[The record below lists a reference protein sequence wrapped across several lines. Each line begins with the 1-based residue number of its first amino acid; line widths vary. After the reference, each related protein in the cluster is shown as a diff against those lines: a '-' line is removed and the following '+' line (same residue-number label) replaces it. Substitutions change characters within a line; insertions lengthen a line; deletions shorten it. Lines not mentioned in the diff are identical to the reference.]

1 MRSQPNDH
9 PIHATPQ
16 QGGAFV
22 ASRRSR
28 RGSTII
34 VAVGV
39 LAVLALVAVSY
50 AVAVRSDRVS
60 VASYQRSADLD
71 SSARVVRDEIGAI
84 LAADLFGNKIVTP
97 DIPYEGTL
105 GGSTIRVWPRMFED
119 GEFFD
124 APRTAPGTFDTRNPI
139 NQRNV
144 PSPNAPY
151 VVAPDTT
158 SIVGP
163 FFPSAPERDDAW
175 LSNTEPYN
183 RFAPSPRDGV
193 LSFDWTTWG
202 QFSNMLSAYR
212 WVRNGLNDN
221 VGLWVRDD
229 GRYADLGMFFL
240 TDFARDPNRL
250 RGDPGADLAYLDE
263 SDPTSI
269 DEFTGQVN
277 GPLVGLRET
286 PAIGVSPVTFATD
299 VLQLQIHELGEIL
312 VGNPAMPEFNA
323 FDERFFA
330 DTDGDLRAD
339 ARWQSLDTLDGL
351 LGLRWVVAT
360 RIIDNSALV
369 NVNTAMEFQ
378 GSDPATQ
385 TLVGDGRTPADV
397 DLTRLVR
404 SAHLMPDLRTVS
416 PWEPGASDVSVLL
429 EIWSPTSG
437 NSLYSNSRGIY
448 GPTVDPNTVNPINE
462 HLITQLGLDGLTLAA
477 SEDQLAPVELVWSA
491 ESSVTAANAVE
502 AGSGDVIL
510 GSPPGTNPAPP
521 FTTRLHR
528 YLTNRFFGVSPLQ
541 PTVDQARPYPM
552 TDEAEL
558 RAFFGV
564 NSGGLISNVEQRFDH
579 QRLDDSFGLFAGPLR
594 ATEGI
599 VPTGFPARNL
609 ALNPTAAGEARPSLA
624 AIAGDTRRL
633 LTTVSGSADFSPVPV
648 LNDLTV
654 GTGSNT
660 RVFDRPFNAKVRF
673 RDVPRISPQN
683 ADAIA
688 NQDKFAAEMR
698 AKRAVVSDA
707 FSAFAWALAPLAG
720 HTPLM
725 SPLGVEHT
733 GPRLAATSLNEF
745 AKYAYGG
752 DRDTSR
758 GPAFVLGGL
767 MQASGLSQADAQPG
781 AAYAMLRAL
790 SLAVNLADATDDER
804 LVPQNAGNS
813 PLPPEQRLAPSGAT
827 LDLPTVARLYNIV
840 HPTPNDMRDDPG
852 EQPFPGLPPVTT
864 TGDQV
869 IRVGVAFPWGDL
881 RDPAAPIPG
890 GQPVP
895 TANAQLMPVGH
906 VGEPTNGVTLVGLDR
921 QPFLRQVYTIAVYAD
936 RRALD
941 RLPPASAPYDE
952 QIDPDREDERIGSIV
967 AWEVGNPWAESID
980 IAGVRLALALNNALV
995 QINPVDTDAS
1005 RGTAIGA
1012 GEHVVFYALQW
1023 RNGDTEAETFM
1034 RDYATNWVASFAMRL
1049 PNGDEDVRFVP
1060 GTSDDRGL
1068 TDASG
1073 TVSNEG
1079 IPLHAWSDGSAVG
1092 LIYLPDTTVAGAGTL
1107 VLDRL
1112 SNDLSQPGVPARLNT
1127 VLELDESNQATN
1139 RWTGYTTIIGYAR
1152 RNTEGA
1158 PGFPAW
1164 VIERPSANV
1173 SDRTTDDQLLVSWGF
1188 TNSGGFV
1195 TDPPEI
1201 PGSQGGV
1208 EADASGV
1215 GSLLG
1220 EEDKGLFPLPTGSLP
1235 SFQLFVPNTE
1245 LRYTSELLQLSAFTH
1260 MYVHA
1265 ALDGAGAT
1273 LGANIA
1279 LSTRFGP
1286 GTWRTVS
1293 EQLGSDAELYRDTTV
1308 GGTGTVVNPYLGVLD
1323 PTRFVLAAQNA
1334 PGATQL
1340 GVLGPVQNV
1349 GFNKGLPEALAIPLA
1364 LRVVDCF
1371 EALWTPDWRGGN
1383 RLVQGRVNI
1392 NTATQ
1397 KTLRMLPLVDPAA
1410 AIGPLSPQGAN
1421 AGDDW
1426 RVPMIMAYRDRLG
1439 NAQIPFTPREITGLL
1454 GTNLTPLRFVDPSV
1468 EFGSFVSGVDYS
1480 RGFVTPG
1487 ELVTLGRWRL
1497 GPDAGSPDPAVYNG
1511 RSFLELG
1518 ANGANDSANDTAV
1531 PSIDVRR
1538 ETYSPS
1544 DIQVRPTPLT
1554 GGSLD
1559 AYEGVDDPE
1568 ERLALYRAVSNI
1580 VTARSDVYSAYFT
1593 VRGYAPGDIEAV
1605 DEIDTNPSDI
1615 QIAEYMERLTP
1626 RFEARYLA
1634 VYDRSNVR
1642 TPVDRPRVLL
1652 FVRLPD

>member
-16 QGGAFV
+16 QGGAFA
-22 ASRRSR
+22 ASRARR

-71 SSARVVRDEIGAI
+71 SSARIVREEIGAI

-97 DIPYEGTL
+97 DIPFQGTL

-124 APRTAPGTFDTRNPI
+124 APRTAPGTFDPRNPN

-144 PSPNAPY
+144 PSPNAPF

-183 RFAPSPRDGV
+183 RFAPSPRDGAV
-193 LSFDWTTWG
+193 SFDWTTWG

-250 RGDPGADLAYLDE
+250 RGDPGADLAFLDE
-263 SDPTSI
+263 SDPNSI

-299 VLQLQIHELGEIL
+299 VLQLQIHELGEL
-312 VGNPAMPEFNA
+312 LGVGDPIMPEFNA

-404 SAHLMPDLRTVS
+404 SAHLMPDLRTIS
-416 PWEPGASDVSVLL
+416 PWEQSSTDPSVFL
-429 EIWSPTSG
+429 EIWGPTSG
-437 NSLYSNSRGIY
+437 NSLYSNSRGIF
-448 GPTVDPNTVNPINE
+448 GPSVDPNTVNPINE
-462 HLITQLGLDGLTLAA
+462 HLFTQLGLDGLTLAA
-477 SEDQLAPVELVWSA
+477 SVDQLAPVELVWSA
-491 ESSVTAANAVE
+491 EASITAANAVE
-502 AGSGDVIL
+502 APSGDVLL
-510 GSPPGTNPAPP
+510 GSPPGSNPAPP

-541 PTVDQARPYPM
+541 ATVDQARPYPM

-564 NSGGLISNVEQRFDH
+564 NSEGLISNVEQRFDH
-579 QRLDDSFGLFAGPLR
+579 QRLDDSFGLLAGPLR
-594 ATEGI
+594 AIEGI
-599 VPTGFPARNL
+599 VPSGFPARNP
-609 ALNPTAAGEARPSLA
+609 AVNPTAAGESRPSIA

-633 LTTVSGSADFSPVPV
+633 LTTVNGVADFSPVPV
-648 LNDLTV
+648 LNDLRV
-654 GTGSNT
+654 GTGSST

-673 RDVPRISPQN
+673 RDVPRMSPQN

-698 AKRAVVSDA
+698 AKRTVVSDA

-767 MQASGLSQADAQPG
+767 MQASRPDLTQAETQPG

-804 LVPQNAGNS
+804 LVPQNLGNT
-813 PLPPEQRLAPSGAT
+813 PLPPEQRLAPSGTT

-840 HPTPNDMRDDPG
+840 HPTPDQIRGM
-852 EQPFPGLPPVTT
+852 PFPGLPPVTT

-921 QPFLRQVYTIAVYAD
+921 QPFLVEVSTLAVYAD
-936 RRALD
+936 SLALLD
-941 RLPPASAPYDE
+941 FPQPSDLSAAD
-952 QIDPDREDERIGSIV
+952 QRIDPTDPNERIGSIIS
-967 AWEVGNPWAESID
+967 WEVRNPWPEPID
-980 IAGVRLALALNNALV
+980 IAQYRLAL
-995 QINPVDTDAS
+995 IRDDATYLTFNWTFADS
-1005 RGTAIGA
+1005 VIPA
-1012 GEHVVFYALQW
+1012 GERVVYYGVQW
-1023 RNGDTEAETFM
+1023 EDGDPE
-1034 RDYATNWVASFAMRL
+1034 SFNLM
-1049 PNGDEDVRFVP
+1049 DQYEDVWRTEMEGRFADPVNLRRIADDGDLGILDSTVNP
-1060 GTSDDRGL
+1060 PMLDVAVDPIPFQSWGT
-1068 TDASG
+1068 
-1073 TVSNEG
+1073 
-1079 IPLHAWSDGSAVG
+1079 GSAVG
-1092 LIYLPDTTVAGAGTL
+1092 LMMIDEGVIAGAGAI
-1107 VLDRL
+1107 VVDRL
-1112 SNDLSQPGVPARLNT
+1112 SGNGGAQIPTVQTGAYDLTPATQSGERRTGILT
-1127 VLELDESNQATN
+1127 VMGSVGRPTDS
-1139 RWTGYTTIIGYAR
+1139 
-1152 RNTEGA
+1152 GA
-1158 PGFPAW
+1158 QGFPAW
-1164 VIERPSANV
+1164 VIERRSANLGV
-1173 SDRTTDDQLLVSWGF
+1173 SIDGSSSDRIIDEWIV
-1188 TNSGGFV
+1188 SGGGP
-1195 TDPPEI
+1195 T
-1201 PGSQGGV
+1201 
-1208 EADASGV
+1208 GV
-1215 GSLLG
+1215 GPDPGEVPSTQAQRALAEMPTLG
-1220 EEDKGLFPLPTGSLP
+1220 ENVKGPFPVTLP

-1260 MYVHA
+1260 MYVHD
-1265 ALDGAGAT
+1265 ALDGTGAT

-1279 LSTRFGP
+1279 LSSRFGP

-1308 GGTGTVVNPYLGVLD
+1308 GGTGTIVNPYLGVLD
-1323 PTRFVLAAQNA
+1323 PTRFVLSSPNA

-1340 GVLGPVQNV
+1340 GVLGPVQNIAP
-1349 GFNKGLPEALAIPLA
+1349 NKGLPEALAIPLA

-1410 AIGPLSPQGAN
+1410 PIGPLSPQAQN
-1421 AGDDW
+1421 AAADW
-1426 RVPMIMAYRDRLG
+1426 RVPLIMAYRDRLG
-1439 NAQIPFTPREITGLL
+1439 NAQIPATPREITGLL
-1454 GTNLTPLRFVDPSV
+1454 GTNLTPLRFVDPAV
-1468 EFGSFVSGVDYS
+1468 ESGSFVSGVDYS

-1487 ELVTLGRWRL
+1487 ELVTLGRWRV
-1497 GPDAGSPDPAVYNG
+1497 GPDSGSPDPAVYNG

-1518 ANGANDSANDTAV
+1518 ANGANDSASDTAV

-1559 AYEGVDDPE
+1559 AFEGADDPE

-1593 VRGYAPGDIEAV
+1593 VRGYAPSDIEAV
-1605 DEIDTNPSDI
+1605 DQLDPTPGDI
-1615 QIAEYMERLTP
+1615 QIAGYMERLSP

>member
-60 VASYQRSADLD
+60 VASYQRSADLE
-71 SSARVVRDEIGAI
+71 SSVRVVRDEIGAMF
-84 LAADLFGNKIVTP
+84 AADLFGNKIVTP
-97 DIPYEGTL
+97 DIPFEGTL

-124 APRTAPGTFDTRNPI
+124 APRTAPGTFDPRNPVD
-139 NQRNV
+139 QRTV

-151 VVAPDTT
+151 VIAPDT
-158 SIVGP
+158 SSLVGA

-183 RFAPSPRDGV
+183 RFAPSPRDGAV
-193 LSFDWTTWG
+193 SFEWTTWG

-212 WVRNGLNDN
+212 WVRDGLNDN

-250 RGDPGADLAYLDE
+250 RGDPGADLAFLDE
-263 SDPTSI
+263 NDPTST
-269 DEFTGQVN
+269 DEFTGEIN

-286 PAIGVSPVTFATD
+286 LSSGTSPIDFATD
-299 VLQLQIHELGEIL
+299 VVQLQIHELGEIL
-312 VGNPAMPEFNA
+312 VGDPATPEFNA

-404 SAHLMPDLRTVS
+404 SAHLMPDLRTFS
-416 PWEPGASDVSVLL
+416 PWNPNFTDPSVVLEIPVPTVGASMYAVSRSAPYD
-429 EIWSPTSG
+429 IANNPA
-437 NSLYSNSRGIY
+437 N
-448 GPTVDPNTVNPINE
+448 VNPINA
-462 HLITQLGLDGLTLAA
+462 HLLAQLGLDGLTLAV
-477 SEDQLAPVELVWSA
+477 EDAELAPVELVWSA
-491 ESSVTAANAVE
+491 EASVTAATAVQ

-510 GSPPGTNPAPP
+510 GVPSGSSAPPP

-564 NSGGLISNVEQRFDH
+564 NSSGLISNVEQRFDH
-579 QRLDDSFGLFAGPLR
+579 QRLDDSFGLLAGPLR
-594 ATEGI
+594 ATEDI
-599 VPTGFPARNL
+599 VPPGFPARNP
-609 ALNPTAAGEARPSLA
+609 AVDPTVLGEARPSLA
-624 AIAGDTRRL
+624 ALAGDTRRL
-633 LTTVSGSADFSPVPV
+633 LTTVSGVADFSPVPV

-673 RDVPRISPQN
+673 RDVPRMSPQN
-683 ADAIA
+683 ADAISA
-688 NQDKFAAEMR
+688 PDKFATEMR
-698 AKRAVVSDA
+698 AKRTVVNDA

-733 GPRLAATSLNEF
+733 GPRLAATSPNEF
-745 AKYAYGG
+745 ARYVYGG
-752 DRDTSR
+752 DRDTNR
-758 GPAFVLGGL
+758 GPAFVLGGV
-767 MQASGLSQADAQPG
+767 MQASGLSQAEAQPG

-804 LVPQNAGNS
+804 LAPQNTGS
-813 PLPPEQRLAPSGAT
+813 TPLPPEQRLAPSGAT
-827 LDLPTVARLYNIV
+827 AELPTVARLYNIV
-840 HPTPNDMRDDPG
+840 HPTPDSIRGM
-852 EQPFPGLPPVTT
+852 PFPGLPTVSA

-881 RDPAAPIPG
+881 RDPNAPIPG
-890 GQPVP
+890 SQPVP

-921 QPFLRQVYTIAVYAD
+921 QPFLRQVYTLAVYAD

-941 RLPPASAPYDE
+941 RTPPASAPYDE

-967 AWEVGNPWAESID
+967 AWEVGNPWAED
-980 IAGVRLALALNNALV
+980 INISRLRLALALNESTLI
-995 QINPVDTDAS
+995 QIDPSVN
-1005 RGTAIGA
+1005 GTIPA
-1012 GEHVVFYALQW
+1012 GEAVVFYAVQW
-1023 RNGDTEAETFM
+1023 REGDAEAESFM
-1034 RDYATNWVASFAMRL
+1034 RDYADNWADGVDDRDAV
-1049 PNGDEDVRFVP
+1049 VRRVT
-1060 GTSDDRGL
+1060 GATDDRGL
-1068 TDASG
+1068 IDASG
-1073 TVSNEG
+1073 SMFTEG
-1079 IPLHAWSDGSAVG
+1079 IPFHAWSDGTGVG
-1092 LIYLPDTTVAGAGTL
+1092 LIYMPDTEVPGAGTI

-1112 SNDLSQPGVPARLNT
+1112 SNNNSSPGLPARLNT
-1127 VLELDESNQATN
+1127 VLDLDVSNQVSN
-1139 RWTGYTTIIGYAR
+1139 SWTGYTTVIGYAR

-1164 VIERPSANV
+1164 VIERPVANV
-1173 SDRTTDDQLLVSWGF
+1173 SDRTTDDELLVSWGF
-1188 TNSGGFV
+1188 TNTGGFV
-1195 TDPPEI
+1195 ADPPEI
-1201 PGSQGGV
+1201 PGTQGGV

-1220 EEDKGLFPLPTGSLP
+1220 EENKGLFALPTGSLP
-1235 SFQLFVPNTE
+1235 SFQLFIPNTE
-1245 LRYTSELLQLSAFTH
+1245 LRYASELLQLTAFTH
-1260 MYVHA
+1260 MYVHD
-1265 ALDGAGAT
+1265 ALDGAGAV
-1273 LGANIA
+1273 LGASVAQSN
-1279 LSTRFGP
+1279 RYGP

-1308 GGTGTVVNPYLGVLD
+1308 GGTGTTVNPYLGVLD
-1323 PTRFVLAAQNA
+1323 PTRFVLSSQNA

-1349 GFNKGLPEALAIPLA
+1349 GLNKGLPEALAIPLA

-1410 AIGPLSPQGAN
+1410 AIGPLQPQSTSAV
-1421 AGDDW
+1421 DDW
-1426 RVPMIMAYRDRLG
+1426 RVPLIMAYRDRLG

-1454 GTNLTPLRFVDPSV
+1454 GTNLTPLRFVDPAV

-1487 ELVTLGRWRL
+1487 ELVTLGRWRV
-1497 GPDAGSPDPAVYNG
+1497 GPDSGSPDPAVYNG

-1518 ANGANDSANDTAV
+1518 ANGANDSANDTTV

-1544 DIQVRPTPLT
+1544 DMQVRPTPLG
-1554 GGSLD
+1554 GGSRD
-1559 AYEGVDDPE
+1559 AFEGVDDPE

-1615 QIAEYMERLTP
+1615 QIAGYMERLAP